1 MTSILNP
8 YIMFDGTARAAVT
21 FYQQVLG
28 GELII
33 NTFGEARMTGEGVDP
48 DGIMHAQLTT
58 ANGYTIMASDTPPG
72 MPAQIG
78 GPVSLS
84 ISGDDP
90 ELRSYFS
97 DLLDGGEIQVPLAK
111 QAWGDEFGA
120 GVDKF
125 GINWMVNLSPKP

>member
-1 MTSILNP
+1 MASILNP
-8 YIMFDGTARAAVT
+8 YIMFDGTARAAIT

-28 GELII
+28 GEVII
-33 NTFGEARMTGEGVDP
+33 NTFGEAGMAGDGVDP
-48 DGIMHAQLTT
+48 EGIMHAQLVST
-58 ANGYTIMASDTPPG
+58 NGYTIMASDTPPG
-72 MPAQIG
+72 MSSQTH

-90 ELRSYFS
+90 ELRTYFS
-97 DLLDGGEIQVPLAK
+97 QLLDGGEIQVPLAK

-125 GINWMVNLSPKP
+125 GVNWMVNLSSRQ